1 MRPLVMIYWARIA
14 LGIVAAAI
22 GAGLEWIRGIQSEF
36 QISNLMNGL
45 TIALLIYL
53 VSYYVF
59 KATFRAQVEK
69 QSKIMT
75 IGIGV
80 YFFTWIVFWILFFS
94 ILRGPPIPVV

>member
-1 MRPLVMIYWARIA
+1 MRPLVTIYWARIT

-36 QISNLMNGL
+36 QISNFMNGL

-53 VSYYVF
+53 VTYYVF

-75 IGIGV
+75 MGIGV

-94 ILRGPPIPVV
+94 ILRGPPISVA

>member
-1 MRPLVMIYWARIA
+1 MRPLVTIYWARIA

-75 IGIGV
+75 MGIGV
-80 YFFTWIVFWILFFS
+80 YFFTWIVFWILLFS
-94 ILRGPPIPVV
+94 ILRGPPIPFA

>member
-1 MRPLVMIYWARIA
+1 MRPLVTIYWARIA
-14 LGIVAAAI
+14 LGIVAATI

-75 IGIGV
+75 MGIGV
-80 YFFTWIVFWILFFS
+80 YFFTWIVFWIFFFS
-94 ILRGPPIPVV
+94 ILRGPPI

>member
-1 MRPLVMIYWARIA
+1 MRPLVTIYWARIA

-53 VSYYVF
+53 LSYWLF
-59 KATFRAQVEK
+59 KAKFRSQVEK
-69 QSKIMT
+69 QSKIMSM
-75 IGIGV
+75 GIGV
-80 YFFTWIVFWILFFS
+80 YFFSWIVFWILFFS
-94 ILRGPPIPVV
+94 ILRGPPIPVA

>member
-1 MRPLVMIYWARIA
+1 MKPLVMIYWARIA
-14 LGIVAAAI
+14 LGMVAAAI

-75 IGIGV
+75 MGIGV

-94 ILRGPPIPVV
+94 ILRGPPIPVA